1 MVIFGYVFVCCCW
14 LILIYMSGKVLS
26 EFFKKEGL
34 TRSQTLKSGGFGEM
48 SNIIKRIDDKMK
60 ILDIKSSDKLLYIL
74 QLAEEKLQ
82 DKIDEQKMVDDM
94 HQEYL
99 REHPEEVKNER

>member
-1 MVIFGYVFVCCCW
+1 MDE
-14 LILIYMSGKVLS
+14 K
-26 EFFKKEGL
+26 
-34 TRSQTLKSGGFGEM
+34 GGFEM

-60 ILDIKSSDKLLYIL
+60 ILNIEPSDKLLYIL

-99 REHPEEVKNER
+99 REHPEEVKDER

>member
-1 MVIFGYVFVCCCW
+1 
-14 LILIYMSGKVLS
+14 MSKT
-26 EFFKKEGL
+26 FKDNRLFTNHRFYENRAKKWMKK
-34 TRSQTLKSGGFGEM
+34 RISARI
-48 SNIIKRIDDKMK
+48 NRIDDKMK
-60 ILDIKSSDKLLYIL
+60 ILNINPYDKLLYIL

-99 REHPEEVKNER
+99 KEQAKKEGEL